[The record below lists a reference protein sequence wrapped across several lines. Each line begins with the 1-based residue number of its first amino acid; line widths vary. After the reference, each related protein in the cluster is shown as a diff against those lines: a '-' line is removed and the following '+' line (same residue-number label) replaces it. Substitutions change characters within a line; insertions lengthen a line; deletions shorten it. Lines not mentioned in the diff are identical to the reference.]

1 MRHPL
6 AVLVGIAAFL
16 SPALRMEAHH
26 SFASEY
32 DQNQVIELRGVV
44 TRFEWTNPH
53 VRFYVDVRDEEGSV
67 ANWDLELMSVNTLT
81 RAGWTRHAL
90 EVGDEVVVTA
100 YKAKDG
106 SNRGNARGNV
116 RLVGGTELFA
126 GDAPNATG
134 GFNR

>member
-1 MRHPL
+1 MRHAL
-6 AVLVGIAAFL
+6 TVLVGLTFSFGL
-16 SPALRMEAHH
+16 ALPTEAHH

-53 VRFYVDVRDEEGSV
+53 VRFYVDVRDDDGNV
-67 ANWDLELMSVNTLT
+67 TNWDLELMSVNTLS

-90 EVGDEVVVTA
+90 EVGDQVVVTA

-116 RLVGGTELFA
+116 RLIDGTELFA
-126 GDAPNATG
+126 GDAPNADG
-134 GFNR
+134 EFNR

>member
-6 AVLVGIAAFL
+6 AVLIGITAFL
-16 SPALRMEAHH
+16 CLTTRTDAHH

-53 VRFYVDVRDEEGSV
+53 VRFYVDVRDDEGNL
-67 ANWDLELMSVNTLT
+67 ANWDLELMSVNTLS

-100 YKAKDG
+100 YRAKDG

-116 RLVGGTELFA
+116 RLVDGTELFA
-126 GDAPNATG
+126 GDAPNAGG

>member
-1 MRHPL
+1 MRRPL
-6 AVLVGIAAFL
+6 AFLMGIAAML
-16 SPALRMEAHH
+16 ALAGSMDAHH

-32 DQNQVIELRGVV
+32 DQNQVIELKGVV

-53 VRFYVDVRDEEGSV
+53 VRFYVDVTDDDGNV
-67 ANWDLELMSVNTLT
+67 TNWDLELMSVNTLS

-90 EVGDEVVVTA
+90 NVGDQVVVTA
-100 YKAKDG
+100 YRAKDG

-116 RLVGGTELFA
+116 SLVDGTELFA
-126 GDAPNATG
+126 GDAPASDG

>member
-1 MRHPL
+1 MRHAL
-6 AVLVGIAAFL
+6 AALVGAAAFL
-16 SPALRMEAHH
+16 GPTLPTDAHH

-32 DQNQVIELRGVV
+32 DQNQVVELRGMV

-53 VRFYVDVRDEEGSV
+53 VRFYVDVRDEDGNV
-67 ANWDLELMSVNTLT
+67 THWDLELMSVNTLS

-90 EVGDEVVVTA
+90 EVGDEVVVSA

-116 RLVGGTELFA
+116 RLVDGTELFA
-126 GDAPNATG
+126 GDPPAAAG
-134 GFNR
+134 GLNR